1 MLCCVCNF
9 KINSHNTIYKGFDM
23 NFCSNTCRTKIYNK
37 IIIHDSSIKKYN
49 EWINIYQENIYQENI
64 YQENIYQENI
74 DENKKVKKT
83 FSIKD
88 LSSLSSI
95 KIENNENIIKNNDT
109 DIYNNI
115 KLRNL
120 FSSNNSF
127 QYSYDF
133 NNNINENMF
142 DNSILIFNNNLE
154 NNLENNLITKYII
167 YPIILFCKYIYK

>member
-154 NNLENNLITKYII
+154 NNLITKYII